1 MALNGVDISSNNSV
15 DVKKIPYDFCIVK
28 ATQGTT
34 YINPDFYKIDT
45 VLGMGKLAGC
55 YHYVGGGGAAAEAKF
70 FYNKVKKYIGKAIMA
85 IDWESVQNSAWN
97 DVTYLKTLMDE
108 FYRLSGVKPFLYTSK
123 SIVPLVASVGSA
135 GYPLWCAQYASNNTV
150 YGYQSKPWTDGGS
163 FGTFGKA
170 VIHQYTGAGRL
181 SGYNSNLDLNIF
193 YGTAADW
200 KKYAQ
205 KTGKVAEAGKSAGA
219 TAGDSAAQPVT
230 AGMILGIFRN
240 WINNSN
246 AHTDVVNTYN
256 SHKPLALG
264 YTLSMYNAWCDA
276 TVSAAFIKANAV
288 DLIGGTECGVERHTK
303 LFKAA
308 GIWNEDGNITPKAGD
323 IIVFN
328 WDDDTQPNDGFSD
341 HIGIVE
347 AVTGKTITTIEGN
360 SNNAVRRCY
369 YTVGDGNIRGYAR
382 PKYGAETKKDQSSP
396 ETAESGNPKISYSIK
411 TRNHGTL
418 AFTGNGYPLGIANDS
433 ILQICIKVSSGSV
446 QYRVHHHNRGWSKK
460 VNGGTWIGD
469 GVNSLDAI
477 QIYYSTD
484 VSKTGGRYYEAVYSV
499 KPYDRGV
506 HLPEVHDTTWEKS
519 DGDQTAG
526 IFGKPFTEVKMRLA
540 KA

>member
-15 DVKKIPYDFCIVK
+15 DVKKIPFDFCIVK

-34 YINPDFYKIDT
+34 YVNPDFGKIDT
-45 VLGMGKLAGC
+45 VLSMGKLAGC
-55 YHYVGGGGAAAEAKF
+55 YHYVGGGGAAAEARF
-70 FYNKVKKYIGKAIMA
+70 FYAKVKPYIGKAIMA

-97 DVTYLKTLMDE
+97 DVNYLKALMDE
-108 FYRLSGVKPFLYTSK
+108 FYRLSGVKAFLYTSK
-123 SIVPLVASVGSA
+123 SIVPLVPAVGSA
-135 GYPLWCAQYASNNTV
+135 GYPLWCAQYASNNNV
-150 YGYQSKPWTDGGS
+150 YGYQSKPWTDGNS

-181 SGYNSNLDLNIF
+181 SGYGSNLDLNIF
-193 YGTAADW
+193 YGTASDW
-200 KKYAQ
+200 LKYAQ
-205 KTGKVAEAGKSAGA
+205 ASGQKKTDPVVS
-219 TAGDSAAQPVT
+219 TVT
-230 AGMILGIFRN
+230 ADKILSIFYN
-240 WINNSN
+240 WIGNAN
-246 AHTDVVNTYN
+246 AHADIVQTYN
-256 SHKPLALG
+256 NHKPLALG
-264 YTLSMYNAWCDA
+264 YSLSMYDAWCDA
-276 TVSAAFIKANAV
+276 TVSAAFIKAGAT
-288 DLIGGTECGVERHTK
+288 DLIGGTECGVERHIQ

-308 GIWNEDGNITPKAGD
+308 GIWHEDGSIIPKAGD
-323 IIVFN
+323 IITFN
-328 WDDDTQPNDGFSD
+328 WDDNTQPNNGFAD

-347 AVTGKTITTIEGN
+347 KVNGKTITTIEGN
-360 SNNAVRRCY
+360 SNGAVRRCY
-369 YTVGDGNIRGYAR
+369 YTIGHGNIRGYAR
-382 PKYGAETKKDQSSP
+382 PKYGAEAKKDQSSQKA
-396 ETAESGNPKISYSIK
+396 AENGNPKISYSIR

-418 AFTGNGYPLGIANDS
+418 AFTGNGYSLGIANDS

-460 VNGGTWIGD
+460 VNGGTWVGD

-484 VSKTGGRYYEAVYSV
+484 VSKTGGQYYEAVYSV

-506 HLPEVHDTTWEKS
+506 HLPEVHDTTWEKM

-526 IFGKPFTEVKMRLA
+526 IFGKPFTEVKIRLA